1 MLQEP
6 IHPAPLKFSLIFTF
20 HPSASDRLWSN
31 ILALVSFITFKQ
43 HTISYSSNNLYL
55 QHPELSLASYSNSA
69 EAQYDPEGIALVW
82 NSKYKTTAPE

>member
-1 MLQEP
+1 M
-6 IHPAPLKFSLIFTF
+6 
-20 HPSASDRLWSN
+20 
-31 ILALVSFITFKQ
+31 Q
-43 HTISYSSNNLYL
+43 HIISYSSNLYL